1 MSDAPKVFRP
11 QPGPQEA
18 FHASPADIVIYG
30 GSAGGGKSYSLLLE
44 QLRHVKNPN
53 FRGVLFR
60 RDYSQIM
67 HPGGLWDEAGKMYPF
82 CKGEALIG
90 LGKYKF
96 PSGAEI
102 SFHHLHLESDV
113 YAWQGSQVPLFCFD
127 ELTHFTAEQFWY
139 MVGRNRSTCGV
150 RPYIRASC
158 NPELDSWVE
167 KLIAWWINQDDA
179 SSSYGLPIPDRSGVL
194 RWFIRID
201 DSLEWADTPG
211 ELKAKFGGAVMP
223 KSLTFIPAKLTDNK
237 ILMEADPGYLANL
250 QAQTRLERARL
261 LDGNWK
267 AAPNPGD
274 WFRRSDFKMVAAPE
288 PGTEFVR
295 GWDFAASEPSE
306 SNPNPDRSATVL
318 MGRQP
323 SGRYVVAH
331 ARREAW
337 KTGKVEALVRA
348 YAIQNGHTVP
358 VAIPIDPGAGG
369 VGMVDHYVS
378 ALSGYPVRPRPI
390 RKGKTVYAEPF
401 AIQVQRGMV
410 DVVIA
415 PWNDFYFKEL
425 ESFPSPKVHDDLVD
439 ASSIAF
445 AEVVGYNDSWIAAVE
460 ADDEKDGV
468 PKSAA
473 LQEIDDINFL
483 DREVEGLLETGIP
496 NTRTEDDATD
506 WMG

>member
-1 MSDAPKVFRP
+1 MILRP

-18 FHASPADIVIYG
+18 FAASPADIVIYG
-30 GSAGGGKSYSLLLE
+30 GSAGGGKSFALLLE
-44 QLRHVKNPN
+44 PLRHIANPY
-53 FRGVLFR
+53 FRCAIFR
-60 RDYSQIM
+60 RDYAQTM
-67 HPGGLWDEAGKMYPF
+67 RPGGLWDEA
-82 CKGEALIG
+82 CKIYIPCGADAIKGNAEFR
-90 LGKYKF
+90 F
-96 PSGAEI
+96 PSGAVI
-102 SFHHLHLESDV
+102 SFCHLHLDSDI
-113 YAWQGSQVPLFCFD
+113 YTWQGSQVPLIEFD

-139 MVGRNRSTCGV
+139 MFSRNRSTSGI
-150 RPYIRASC
+150 RPYVRASC

-167 KLIAWWINQDDA
+167 HLLNWWINQDEA
-179 SSSYGLPIPDRSGVL
+179 SPDYGLPIPSRSGVL

-201 DSLEWADTPG
+201 DAFEWADSADD
-211 ELKAKFGGAVMP
+211 LKERFGASVTP

-237 ILMEADPGYLANL
+237 ILMDADPGYMANL
-250 QAQTRLERARL
+250 QSQTRVERARL

-274 WFRRSDFKMVAAPE
+274 WFRKADFKLVAAPE
-288 PGTEFVR
+288 AGTEFVR
-295 GWDFAASEPSE
+295 GWDFAATEPSE

-337 KTGKVEALVRA
+337 KTGRVEALVRA
-348 YAIQNGHTVP
+348 YAVQNGHNVP
-358 VAIPIDPGAGG
+358 IIIPVDPGAAG
-369 VGMVDHYVS
+369 VGVVDHYVS
-378 ALSGYPVRPRPI
+378 ALAGYPVRPRPI

-415 PWNDFYFKEL
+415 PWNDMYFKEM
-425 ESFPSPKVHDDLVD
+425 ESFPNPKTHDDLVD
-439 ASSIAF
+439 ASTIAF
-445 AEVVGYNDSWIAAVE
+445 GEVVGYDDSWIASVE
-460 ADDEKDGV
+460 EPKENGEAV

-483 DREVEGLLETGIP
+483 DREVGELIEKDLP
-496 NTRTEDDATD
+496 NTTEEDGATD
-506 WMG
+506 WMGMD